1 MTQYQF
7 TISKMINEYR
17 VYYTVNELVKRLMI
31 NEYRLYYTI
40 NELVTTTRIRSVSR
54 PFLILFSDRPLF

>member
-1 MTQYQF
+1 
-7 TISKMINEYR
+7 MINEYR